1 MNMQVILLERVEK
14 LGQMGDVVEVKPGFA
29 RNYLLPQGKALRAT
43 DDNRKR
49 FEGRRAQLEAQN
61 LTRKKEAEDV
71 AAKLKDLVLPLI
83 RQASEGDQL
92 YGSVSTRDIHAA
104 LEEAGVKVERR
115 QVLLERTIKTVGLH
129 KLRVALHPEVIIEV
143 TANVARSPEE
153 LEIQARGER
162 PADVAAR
169 AEAAALAAEDVFE
182 GEAPEAV
189 RQPAEAAPE
198 AEQPAPAT
206 SRAARRRGG
215 APDIDFDDEDED
227 DEPRGS
233 RRPRPRQ
240 RR

>member
-1 MNMQVILLERVEK
+1 MQVILLERVEK

-43 DDNRKR
+43 DDNKKR
-49 FEGRRAQLEAQN
+49 FEGRRTQLEAQN
-61 LTRKKEAEDV
+61 LSRKKEAEDV
-71 AAKLKDLVLPLI
+71 AAKMKDLVLPLI

-92 YGSVSTRDIHAA
+92 YGSVSSRDIHLA
-104 LEEAGVKVERR
+104 LDEAGVKVERR

-129 KLRVALHPEVIIEV
+129 KLRIALHPEVIVEV

-169 AEAAALAAEDVFE
+169 AQEEAALATEDVFE
-182 GEAPEAV
+182 GEAPEAL
-189 RQPAEAAPE
+189 RTPQEEPE
-198 AEQPAPAT
+198 AEKQEPAPAA

-215 APDIDFDDEDED
+215 APDIDFDDEG
-227 DEPRGS
+227 DEPRAS

>member
-1 MNMQVILLERVEK
+1 MQVILLERVEK

-43 DDNRKR
+43 DDNKKR

-61 LTRKKEAEDV
+61 LTHKKEAEAV
-71 AAKLKDLVLPLI
+71 AEKIKDLQIPLI

-92 YGSVSTRDIHAA
+92 YGSVTTRDIHVA

-129 KLRVALHPEVIIEV
+129 KLRVALHPEVIVEV
-143 TANVARSPEE
+143 TANVARSPDE
-153 LEIQARGER
+153 LAIQARGER

-169 AEAAALAAEDVFE
+169 AQEEALAAEDVFE
-182 GEAPEAV
+182 GEAPEAL
-189 RQPAEAAPE
+189 RQRAEPEPE
-198 AEQPAPAT
+198 APPAPAPDA
-206 SRAARRRGG
+206 RAARRRGG
-215 APDIDFDDEDED
+215 APDIDFEDEDED
-227 DEPRGS
+227 GDGRKAS
-233 RRPRPRQ
+233 RRPRARQ